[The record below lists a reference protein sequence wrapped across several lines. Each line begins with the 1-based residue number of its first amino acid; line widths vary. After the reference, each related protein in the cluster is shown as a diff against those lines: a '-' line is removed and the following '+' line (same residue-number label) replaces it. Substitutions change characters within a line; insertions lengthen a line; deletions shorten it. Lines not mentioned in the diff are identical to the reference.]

1 MWVDY
6 GVRGGR
12 YRLVCQVVDC
22 TVHGLVGHVESA
34 GLNPPGIQEQT
45 EVLKPGS
52 S

>member
-1 MWVDY
+1 M
-6 GVRGGR
+6 RGGR

-22 TVHGLVGHVESA
+22 TVNGLVGHVESA
-34 GLNPPGIQEQT
+34 GLNPPGIQEPT